1 MMLDPGGLIATG
13 LLATMLVT
21 GAVALL
27 VNDLLVAAAL
37 FGVFSFA
44 AAAWFAALGAVDVAF
59 TEACV
64 GGALTTILLVAATF
78 RTTRRLD
85 R

>member
-1 MMLDPGGLIATG
+1 MTIDPGGLIGVG
-13 LLATMLVT
+13 LLTAMVIT
-21 GAVALL
+21 GAAALL
-27 VNDLLVAAAL
+27 VDDLLAAASL

-44 AAAWFAALGAVDVAF
+44 ATAWFAVLGAVDVAF

-78 RTTRRLD
+78 RTSRSLD